1 VGGLFSWKSRGFS
14 SGSNLSKCNSWQAQP
29 RISPSGRSSASF
41 EAAKAE
47 PLRASGRHR
56 HARLVAAPWQR
67 LERLFLAIWS
77 NRRVPPALV
86 HEETDGVLIVRD
98 PRGELILIKGRT

>member
-1 VGGLFSWKSRGFS
+1 MEVAAPRGGL
-14 SGSNLSKCNSWQAQP
+14 NLSKCNSRQTQP
-29 RISPSGRSSASF
+29 RISDRAGGR
-41 EAAKAE
+41 AAHGGRQAE
-47 PLRASGRHR
+47 PVWASGRHR
-56 HARLVAAPWQR
+56 HARLVATPWQR